1 MAISNLTPVEE
12 WPTRK
17 LPQDRFDDAVK
28 TAMDQMS
35 VMVGELNSAFIP
47 QTNETIDT
55 INDFSPNLPAILDA
69 PNQAA
74 AAAASAQKATQ
85 SSTKAAQ
92 SATEAAASASSASA
106 SKTAAAQSAT
116 TAKDEADS
124 AVQSASSAAS
134 SKTAAAQSSTKAAQS
149 ATEAAASASSASASK
164 TAAAQSA
171 ATAKDEADRAKEEA
185 DRAASVVAVDV
196 ASNTKAG
203 IVKTD
208 SKTLFV
214 TDLYGTLTAE
224 DVAIDGV
231 LTDTARRRGQIGKC
245 YSISSSGVD
254 FNTLTKAGRYWF
266 NNAAVIAST
275 NKPPT
280 NSGGFCDVFGEES
293 NEKYTKQIYHVF
305 SSPVIY
311 IRENLGVTYG
321 GWSKSWTKII
331 TENSIATT
339 EKAGLVKPDG
349 QTTEI
354 GSDGTLSVPKFAGS
368 SAGLVPVATSADAK
382 KVLLGNGTWEYTED
396 ATASM
401 TISADLHLTADSPR
415 ALVLT
420 AAASGLSVYLP
431 DHSTLPRGTVFHIF
445 VRSPEDIQLRDFSGQ
460 AVKAYPVLSA
470 STATRVQLIDA
481 STGLWAL
488 ASYSQWITSDAPGP
502 RGLSIGDQF
511 IFCSSTSGSSLP
523 IMDILSEQKAI
534 VCYATSGGCYAV
546 VLSVSDT
553 DITVGDAFR
562 FADVTSYYDVAAL
575 SADKAV
581 VCYRLN
587 NSLYAAVLSISG
599 MTITVG
605 ESVVVSGSVSGSV
618 SLTALSADKALCGHI
633 SRTGDATYILPL
645 TISGNTVANGANLK
659 IGTGQAAVVTAI
671 SETTALANLAGKNS
685 QAIKVSV
692 SGNSITKEGSAN
704 LLSTAYEPSL
714 TAISEGKALVAYKNA
729 NGLGCV
735 RVVTLSGSDVY
746 GGPELVPT
754 TRRLQ
759 KPSVAALSEK
769 SAVVCFLSADAPAYG
784 LVYGLG
790 IDRDNITVTGEKVFN
805 FNPTSAVVARRL
817 SPSRVLASFTSGT
830 NYIGVAE
837 TLTLL

>member
-1 MAISNLTPVEE
+1 MSQKVKALTAIPAVPDRTRDPQMTFNAKTVAWMKAQKRNTDDFNSNVPMLNELFTKADQAV
-12 WPTRK
+12 
-17 LPQDRFDDAVK
+17 DAADESRENAAVATLK
-28 TAMDQMS
+28 A
-35 VMVGELNSAFIP
+35 GE
-47 QTNETIDT
+47 
-55 INDFSPNLPAILDA
+55 
-69 PNQAA
+69 
-74 AAAASAQKATQ
+74 AAASAQSALESK
-85 SSTKAAQ
+85 KAAQ
-92 SATEAAASASSASA
+92 TARTGAEAARD
-106 SKTAAAQSAT
+106 AA
-116 TAKDEADS
+116 
-124 AVQSASSAAS
+124 
-134 SKTAAAQSSTKAAQS
+134 
-149 ATEAAASASSASASK
+149 
-164 TAAAQSA
+164 
-171 ATAKDEADRAKEEA
+171 
-185 DRAASVVAVDV
+185 VAV
-196 ASNTKAG
+196 A
-203 IVKTD
+203 
-208 SKTLFV
+208 
-214 TDLYGTLTAE
+214 
-224 DVAIDGV
+224 
-231 LTDTARRRGQIGKC
+231 
-245 YSISSSGVD
+245 GVD
-254 FNTLTKAGRYWF
+254 
-266 NNAAVIAST
+266 
-275 NKPPT
+275 
-280 NSGGFCDVFGEES
+280 
-293 NEKYTKQIYHVF
+293 
-305 SSPVIY
+305 
-311 IRENLGVTYG
+311 
-321 GWSKSWTKII
+321 
-331 TENSIATT
+331 IATT

-382 KVLLGNGTWEYTED
+382 KVLQGDGTWEYTED

-460 AVKAYPVLSA
+460 AIKAYPVLSA

-511 IFCSSTSGSSLP
+511 IFCSSTSGSSLS
-523 IMDILSEQKAI
+523 MDILSEQKAI

-581 VCYRLN
+581 VCYRLK

-605 ESVVVSGSVSGSV
+605 ESVIVSGSVSGSV

-659 IGTGQAAVVTAI
+659 IGTGQKAAVTAT
-671 SETTALANLAGKNS
+671 SETTALVCLEGGNS
-685 QAIKVSV
+685 QVIKVSV

-704 LLSTAYEPSL
+704 LLSTTYNPSL
-714 TAISEGKALVAYKNA
+714 TAFSEEKALVAYKDA
-729 NGLGCV
+729 NGLGHV
-735 RVVTLSGSDVY
+735 RVVTLSGSAFYV
-746 GGPELVPT
+746 GPEVLCS

-759 KPSVAALSEK
+759 NPSVAALSEK
-769 SAVVCFLSADAPAYG
+769 SAVVCFLEAEAPRYG

-805 FNPTSAVVARRL
+805 FNPTTNVAARRL
-817 SPSRVLASFTSGT
+817 SPSRVLASFTSGP

>member
-1 MAISNLTPVEE
+1 MSQKVKALTAIPAVPDRTRDPQSTFNFKTVAWMEAQKRNTDDFNSNVPALNELFT
-12 WPTRK
+12 K
-17 LPQDRFDDAVK
+17 A
-28 TAMDQMS
+28 DQ
-35 VMVGELNSAFIP
+35 A
-47 QTNETIDT
+47 
-55 INDFSPNLPAILDA
+55 LDA
-69 PNQAA
+69 ADESRENAA
-74 AAAASAQKATQ
+74 TATLKAGEAAASAQSALESKE
-85 SSTKAAQ
+85 AAQ
-92 SATEAAASASSASA
+92 TARTGAEAARD
-106 SKTAAAQSAT
+106 AA
-116 TAKDEADS
+116 
-124 AVQSASSAAS
+124 
-134 SKTAAAQSSTKAAQS
+134 
-149 ATEAAASASSASASK
+149 
-164 TAAAQSA
+164 
-171 ATAKDEADRAKEEA
+171 
-185 DRAASVVAVDV
+185 VAV
-196 ASNTKAG
+196 AG
-203 IVKTD
+203 V
-208 SKTLFV
+208 
-214 TDLYGTLTAE
+214 G
-224 DVAIDGV
+224 
-231 LTDTARRRGQIGKC
+231 
-245 YSISSSGVD
+245 
-254 FNTLTKAGRYWF
+254 
-266 NNAAVIAST
+266 
-275 NKPPT
+275 
-280 NSGGFCDVFGEES
+280 
-293 NEKYTKQIYHVF
+293 
-305 SSPVIY
+305 
-311 IRENLGVTYG
+311 
-321 GWSKSWTKII
+321 
-331 TENSIATT
+331 IATT

-382 KVLLGNGTWEYTED
+382 KVLQGDGTWEYTED

-420 AAASGLSVYLP
+420 ATASGLSVYLP

-488 ASYSQWITSDAPGP
+488 ASFSQSITSDAPGP

-511 IFCSSTSGSSLP
+511 ILCSSSTNNSLS
-523 IMDILSEQKAI
+523 MDILSGQKAI
-534 VCYATSGGCYAV
+534 VCYASSGGCYAV

-605 ESVVVSGSVSGSV
+605 ESVIVSGSVSGSV

-671 SETTALANLAGKNS
+671 SETTALAYLAGENS

-735 RVVTLSGSDVY
+735 RVVTLSGSAVY